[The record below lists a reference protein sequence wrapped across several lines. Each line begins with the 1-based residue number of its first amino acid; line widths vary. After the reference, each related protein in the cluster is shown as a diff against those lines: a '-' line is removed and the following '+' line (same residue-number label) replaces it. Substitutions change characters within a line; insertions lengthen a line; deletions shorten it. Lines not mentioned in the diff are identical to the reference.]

1 MCSVSIRTDA
11 TAAQFLRGSADA
23 HDVPTGACVSACLAS
38 PLALVRER
46 PPRAWR
52 AARTPRVPETHA
64 VHLWTEIAVPGARLT
79 LHDGRV
85 CELRTTGRL
94 NVGDGPDFLDAE
106 IAIDGGTLAGAIE
119 VHVDAADWRAHG
131 HTGDPRYAAVV
142 LHVVLFRPARPPAA
156 DEPPL
161 LVLVDHLRTPFRQAW
176 LRAIDATTAR
186 PPMLCAGIA
195 HCIPRRTVDA
205 MIVLA
210 CAERFE
216 RKLQRARMRLVALDQ
231 VAGVTVTAPPPDDA
245 DEPAWQLLYE
255 LFARGLGYGGN
266 EEQLT
271 ELARSAPLQRLEG
284 LSAADRTGLLLALG
298 GLAAGTE
305 TGSTAETCAAADSAA
320 AAPMPQPVLPL
331 HSWSASGV
339 MPANRA
345 PYAVRRLA
353 AAAGPLADAVSRAEL
368 IAALARVGDDPGGGF
383 ADLERRLRTCFES
396 APGPGLERLHE
407 LMINAL
413 APWASIFGERHGH
426 TPVHRAGV
434 QLYTALRPAP
444 HNAHTRALAA
454 EFGLPQDCT
463 ALQQQ
468 GMIELRTAYCL
479 ESRCDRC
486 LLGRT
491 LMEK

>member
-1 MCSVSIRTDA
+1 MSSVSIHAAT
-11 TAAQFLRGSADA
+11 TAARFPREGGYVHATCAGVSM
-23 HDVPTGACVSACLAS
+23 SACLAS
-38 PLALVRER
+38 PLAQVRER

-52 AARTPRVPETHA
+52 AVHNPRVPEIHA
-64 VHLWTEIAVPGARLT
+64 VHLWGEIAVPGARFT

-85 CELRTTGRL
+85 CQLHTAGRL
-94 NVGDGPDFLDAE
+94 NLADGPDFLDAE
-106 IAIDGGTLAGAIE
+106 IVIDGETRAGAIE

-131 HTGDPRYAAVV
+131 HAGDPRYVAVV
-142 LHVVLFRPARPPAA
+142 LHVALFRPARPPAA

-161 LVLVDHLRTPFRQAW
+161 LVLADHLRTPFRQAW
-176 LRAIDATTAR
+176 LRAIDATSAR

-216 RKLQRARMRLVALDQ
+216 RKLQRVRARLAALDRS
-231 VAGVTVTAPPPDDA
+231 AGVTDAAPPADDA
-245 DEPAWQLLYE
+245 DESAWQLLYE
-255 LFARGLGYGGN
+255 LLARGLGYGGN

-271 ELARSAPLQRLEG
+271 ELARGAPLAQVGCLPIRE
-284 LSAADRTGLLLALG
+284 RTALLLALG
-298 GLAAGTE
+298 GLAAD
-305 TGSTAETCAAADSAA
+305 TGSGRAAAERSVPE
-320 AAPMPQPVLPL
+320 AAPVSLPPPLFPL
-331 HSWSASGV
+331 HAWSARGV

-353 AAAGPLADAVSRAEL
+353 AVAGALADAVSRAEL
-368 IAALARVGDDPGGGF
+368 IAALARAADDVGGGF
-383 ADLERRLRTCFES
+383 VDLEHLLRSRFAD
-396 APGPGLERLHE
+396 APGPGLERLRE

-413 APWASIFGERHGH
+413 APWARVFGERHDH
-426 TPVHRAGV
+426 APVRRAGAL
-434 QLYTALRPAP
+434 LYTALRPAP
-444 HNAHTRALAA
+444 HNTHTRALAA
-454 EFGLPQDCT
+454 EFGLPQECT

-479 ESRCDRC
+479 QSRCDRC
-486 LLGRT
+486 LVGRA